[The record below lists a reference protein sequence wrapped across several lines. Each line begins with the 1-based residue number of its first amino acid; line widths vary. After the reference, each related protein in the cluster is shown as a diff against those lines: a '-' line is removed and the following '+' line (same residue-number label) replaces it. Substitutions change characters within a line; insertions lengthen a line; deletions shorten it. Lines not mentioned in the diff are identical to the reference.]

1 MRGILI
7 YETFDEL
14 LEIFQLAPGMIG
26 QDILY
31 RIFEIFP
38 TQKGKFFGVE
48 VWLFSLLLWKQGIN
62 ILKRNTIMVKKLRSI
77 LMDVAET
84 NWDRIRI
91 LNKTLKE
98 RIKIFI

>member
-1 MRGILI
+1 
-7 YETFDEL
+7 
-14 LEIFQLAPGMIG
+14 
-26 QDILY
+26 
-31 RIFEIFP
+31 
-38 TQKGKFFGVE
+38 
-48 VWLFSLLLWKQGIN
+48 
-62 ILKRNTIMVKKLRSI
+62 MVKKLRSI